1 MKKLSKQTEKSNRGH
16 TSAEASAD
24 AETKKIEEILKK
36 IRPYIQMHG
45 GDVHLAG
52 YEDGIATMNI
62 SGACSH
68 CHLADMTYNTLIAG
82 ILREEIPGFKEVKLI
97 K

>member
-1 MKKLSKQTEKSNRGH
+1 MQSNKI
-16 TSAEASAD
+16 TQ
-24 AETKKIEEILKK
+24 KIESILTK

-45 GDVHLAG
+45 GDVHLVSFKK
-52 YEDGIATMNI
+52 GIATMNI

-68 CHLADMTYNTLIAG
+68 CGLADMTYNTLIAG
-82 ILREEIPGFKEVKLI
+82 ILKEEIPGFKGVKLL

>member
-1 MKKLSKQTEKSNRGH
+1 MKKSSKQIEKGNRSHVSVDSNVG
-16 TSAEASAD
+16 

-45 GDVHLAG
+45 GDVQLVNYKNG
-52 YEDGIATMNI
+52 VVTMNI

-82 ILREEIPGFKEVKLI
+82 ILKEEIPGFKEVKLL

>member
-1 MKKLSKQTEKSNRGH
+1 MKQDKTH
-16 TSAEASAD
+16 
-24 AETKKIEEILKK
+24 KKIEAILAK

-45 GDVHLAG
+45 GDVHLVSFKK
-52 YEDGIATMNI
+52 GIATMNI

-68 CHLADMTYNTLIAG
+68 CGLADMTYNTLIAG
-82 ILREEIPGFKEVKLI
+82 ILKEEIPGFKGVKLL

>member
-1 MKKLSKQTEKSNRGH
+1 MKKPGKTEQ
-16 TSAEASAD
+16 
-24 AETKKIEEILKK
+24 KIEAILKK

-52 YEDGIATMNI
+52 YERGVATLNI

-68 CHLADMTYNTLIAG
+68 CSLADMTYNNLIAG
-82 ILREEIPGFKEVKLI
+82 ILKEEIPGFKEVKLL